1 MFFCRCIV
9 LLALSSFYSKTWYVY
24 SKTWYVRFK
33 PWNRIYS
40 GMQKVLLP
48 LSLISPPH
56 QFFSQRGEITLIALF
71 HNLNGM

>member
-9 LLALSSFYSKTWYVY
+9 LLALSSFY